1 MNERGDIQIDVGR
14 VRDQLSARSEE
25 LDGIDPDYGRH
36 VLNPHFRAN
45 EPLTPA
51 AVLVPLV
58 QRDEETTIILTKR
71 TEGLK
76 DHPGQISF
84 PGGRVD
90 PGDGGPV
97 DTALRETEE
106 EIGISRDKIEVLG
119 RLDTY
124 LTATGF
130 SVTPVV
136 GRVETPFQTTP
147 EPGEV
152 AEVFEVPLSFL
163 LDPANHEREERW
175 FGDMQWFAYAMPYA
189 HYRIWGITAGMIRNF
204 YEILLSPP
212 YRALDQDREQI

>member
-1 MNERGDIQIDVGR
+1 MTDRPGHSIDVES
-14 VRDQLSARSEE
+14 VRDRLSLRGVQAD
-25 LDGIDPDYGRH
+25 DGGCH

-58 QRDEETTIILTKR
+58 ERGDETTVILTKR
-71 TEGLK
+71 TEDLK

-90 PGDGGPV
+90 PGDDSPV
-97 DTALRETEE
+97 ETALRETEE
-106 EIGISRDKIEVLG
+106 EIGIGRNKIEILG

-136 GRVETPFQTTP
+136 GRIETPFETRP

-152 AEVFEVPLSFL
+152 AEIFEVPLSFL
-163 LDPANHEREERW
+163 LDPANHLREERW
-175 FGDMQWFAYAMPYA
+175 FGDLQWFAYAMPYA
-189 HYRIWGITAGMIRNF
+189 QYRIWGITAGMIRNF
-204 YEILLSPP
+204 YEILLSPA
-212 YRALDQDREQI
+212 YQDRGPI